1 MNCFVN
7 GNKELVVNEI
17 ISNEETECLF
27 SSVIENI
34 KIMSDQLLDDITKR
48 SENWT
53 NESEIGDIFL
63 KIAPFFNMYVEYCNI
78 NHKAGEVL
86 ERLMKKNRKFKLYIE
101 IEEKSAM
108 DRIESVL
115 ITPIQRI
122 PRYKMLLDNAL
133 K

>member
-1 MNCFVN
+1 
-7 GNKELVVNEI
+7 
-17 ISNEETECLF
+17 
-27 SSVIENI
+27 
-34 KIMSDQLLDDITKR
+34 MSDQLLTDIMKR

-53 NESEIGDIFL
+53 NDSEIGDIFL

-78 NHKAGEVL
+78 NQKAGTLL
-86 ERLMKKNRKFKLYIE
+86 EKLMKKNRKFKLYVE
-101 IEEKSAM
+101 IEEKNAN

-133 K
+133 KNTK